1 MTGYKEDV
9 KTSVVPVSVKAVFPA
24 KAQGAGVF
32 LGNEEKCFVIYVDA
46 SIGMAISMFIQKV
59 KKQRPLT
66 HDLIGLIF
74 QALDVT
80 LDHVVIN
87 DIKDG
92 TYYARLLLRVQNEVH
107 QKVLEID
114 ARPSDSIA
122 LALQT
127 GAPIF
132 VSQAVWDEV
141 EDASEML
148 EALSEEARKAAEQL
162 AHPNLSFLM
171 QDLFSDQDVTEED
184 DEDSDD
190 DKQDRPKKEK

>member
-1 MTGYKEDV
+1 MK
-9 KTSVVPVSVKAVFPA
+9 SNVVPVTVKAVFPA

-32 LGNEEKCFVIYVDA
+32 LGNDEKCFVIYVDA
-46 SIGMAISMFIQKV
+46 SIGMAISMFIQKI

-74 QALDVT
+74 AALDVT

-92 TYYARLLLRVQNEVH
+92 TYYARLILRVKNEIH

-114 ARPSDSIA
+114 ARPSDCIA
-122 LALQT
+122 LAAQA

-132 VSQAVWDEV
+132 VSRAVWDEV
-141 EDASEML
+141 DDATEIL
-148 EALSEEARKAAEQL
+148 ESLAEENRQAAEQI
-162 AHPNLSFLM
+162 AHPSVPFLTID
-171 QDLFSDQDVTEED
+171 DLIKFEDQNDESED
-184 DEDSDD
+184 DEETSSETDD
-190 DKQDRPKKEK
+190 DEDTDSGKKI